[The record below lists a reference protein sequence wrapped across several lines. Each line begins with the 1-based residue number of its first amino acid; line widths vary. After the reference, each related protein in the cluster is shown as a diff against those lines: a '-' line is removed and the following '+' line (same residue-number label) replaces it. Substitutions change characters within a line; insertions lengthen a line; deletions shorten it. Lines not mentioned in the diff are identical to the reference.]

1 MSDSFYHTNCDE
13 GYVEEGKTIL
23 QQTPLEE
30 KQMYLSEYDDRFVP
44 RFTEEE
50 IVTVIRGTRAEFRL
64 QLKENKK
71 GYVGAVRNMEQ
82 DLEQVLEEERMLA
95 ERDVAEKQGI
105 LDMTREMPP
114 QEEMN
119 DTDDSTYETL
129 QEQYLELKSVLE
141 YLRSYK
147 DVTEECLMDISELF
161 VNKVVNK

>member
-1 MSDSFYHTNCDE
+1 MSDSFYHTNYDE

-44 RFTEEE
+44 RLVLLDYGYVVVTECVCRFTEEE

-105 LDMTREMPP
+105 LDM
-114 QEEMN
+114 
-119 DTDDSTYETL
+119 
-129 QEQYLELKSVLE
+129 V
-141 YLRSYK
+141 
-147 DVTEECLMDISELF
+147 CCLF
-161 VNKVVNK
+161 VCLLVRLSVYLFVRGTISFCK

>member
-44 RFTEEE
+44 RLVLLDYGYVVVTECVCRFTEEE

-71 GYVGAVRNMEQ
+71 GYGGAVR
-82 DLEQVLEEERMLA
+82 
-95 ERDVAEKQGI
+95 
-105 LDMTREMPP
+105 TR
-114 QEEMN
+114 
-119 DTDDSTYETL
+119 TL
-129 QEQYLELKSVLE
+129 S
-141 YLRSYK
+141 R
-147 DVTEECLMDISELF
+147 C
-161 VNKVVNK
+161 